1 LVFAPVAEV
10 ARLFRSGKASPVELT
25 EAVLARVKRLNPR
38 LNAYITV
45 TAELAREQAK
55 QAEKELG
62 GSRKS
67 KSRVDRGPLHG
78 IPVSLKDNIYTAGIL
93 TTAGSR
99 ILKDFI
105 PERDAPVVTR
115 LKEAG
120 AVLIGKTNMH
130 EFAYGVTT
138 NNPHHG
144 PARNPWDEK
153 RIAGGSSGGSAVAL
167 AAGLCHLSVGT
178 DTGGS
183 IRIPAALCGAVGLKT
198 TLGRVDVTDVIPL
211 APSMDCVG
219 PMARTVEDA
228 ATLFAVLLGGD
239 KSSGKA
245 KKPRGKNNQADVNA
259 QRPSQMRLG
268 LPRQFFFEMNSPE
281 VEKLFEEALGSLRK
295 LGATLKDV
303 SIPLLLETESAGNRL
318 GFAEATL
325 YHQRMKWFPERAAD
339 YGDDVRARLIMG
351 ARLAAPDYLRA
362 LEERQRFIEQLRQAM
377 GNEQLDALV
386 VPTTPI
392 AAPLIGEEKT
402 RIRDIDQPTRAMLLR
417 HNRPANLAGVPAISV
432 PCGFTPAGLPVGI
445 EFIGSANGDE
455 RLLQISSVFEQ
466 ANPFSQRPN
475 L

>member
-1 LVFAPVAEV
+1 MAEV
-10 ARLFRSGKASPVELT
+10 ARMFRAGKASPVELT
-25 EAVLARVKRLNPR
+25 EAVLARIKRLNPR
-38 LNAYITV
+38 LNAYISV

-62 GSRKS
+62 GSRKA
-67 KSRVDRGPLHG
+67 KSRVDRGLLHG
-78 IPVSLKDNIYTAGIL
+78 IPVSLKDNIYTAGIR

-153 RIAGGSSGGSAVAL
+153 RIAGGSSGGAAVAL

-183 IRIPAALCGAVGLKT
+183 IRIPAALCGVVGLKT
-198 TLGRVDVTDVIPL
+198 TLGRMDVTDVIPL

-219 PMARTVEDA
+219 PMARSVEDA
-228 ATLFAVLLGGD
+228 AALFAVLVGD
-239 KSSGKA
+239 GKSNGKA
-245 KKPRGKNNQADVNA
+245 NKPRGKNKQAEATAGGV
-259 QRPSQMRLG
+259 SQLRLG

-281 VEKLFEEALGSLRK
+281 VEKLFEAALGSLRK
-295 LGATLKDV
+295 LGATVKAV

-325 YHQRMKWFPERAAD
+325 YHQKMQWFPERAAE

-362 LEERQRFIEQLRQAM
+362 LEERQKFIEQLRHAM
-377 GNEQLDALV
+377 ENEQIDALV

-402 RIRDIDQPTRAMLLR
+402 RIRDTDHPTRAMLLR

-432 PCGFTPAGLPVGI
+432 PCGFTGGGLPVGI
-445 EFIGSANGDE
+445 EFIGTANADE
-455 RLLQISSVFEQ
+455 RLLQIAAVFEA
-466 ANPFSQRPN
+466 ANPLAQRPD

>member
-1 LVFAPVAEV
+1 MFAPVAEV
-10 ARLFRSGKASPVELT
+10 ARLFRAGKASPVELT
-25 EAVLARVKRLNPR
+25 EAVLARIKRLNPR

-45 TAELAREQAK
+45 TAEQAREQAK
-55 QAEKELG
+55 QAEKELC
-62 GSRKS
+62 GSRKA
-67 KSRVDRGPLHG
+67 KSRVDRGLLHG
-78 IPVSLKDNIYTAGIL
+78 IPVSLKDNIYTAGIR

-99 ILKDFI
+99 ILKDFV

-120 AVLIGKTNMH
+120 AVLVGKTNMH

-183 IRIPAALCGAVGLKT
+183 IRIPAGLCGVVGLKT
-198 TLGRVDVTDVIPL
+198 TLGRVEVTDVIPL

-219 PMARTVEDA
+219 PMARSVEDA
-228 ATLFAVLLGGD
+228 AALFAVLVGD
-239 KSSGKA
+239 GQSSGKA
-245 KKPRGKNNQADVNA
+245 KKPRGKNKHAEATADGS
-259 QRPSQMRLG
+259 SQLRLG

-295 LGATLKDV
+295 LGAIFKDV

-325 YHQRMKWFPERAAD
+325 YHQRMKWFPERAAE

-362 LEERQRFIEQLRQAM
+362 LEERQKFIEQMRQAM
-377 GNEQLDALV
+377 ESEQIDALV

-392 AAPLIGEEKT
+392 AAPLIREEKT
-402 RIRDIDQPTRAMLLR
+402 RVRDTDHPTRAMLLR

-432 PCGFTPAGLPVGI
+432 PCGFTAAGLPVGI
-445 EFIGSANGDE
+445 EFIGVANADE
-455 RLLQISSVFEQ
+455 RLLQIASVFEV
-466 ANPFSQRPN
+466 ANPFAQHPN